1 MGDFA
6 GASPGGLRYSPRALK
21 NPEIRCETLPNG
33 LTVLLCESE
42 IAPVAEIQL
51 WAKVGS
57 ADERPFESGLAHFH
71 EHMLFKGTERRAV
84 GDVAGDIEGAG
95 GRINAFTSFDV
106 TCYHAT
112 LPRDQLETGV
122 DVLTDALLHS
132 TFVPEEI
139 EREIEVVLEEIRR
152 SEDSP
157 TQVLGQAVFGEC
169 YREHPYRA
177 PILGTRESVESFN
190 RERVQAFYE
199 RWYTPDN
206 LMAVA
211 VGDFDAA
218 RLIEQLDTAF
228 QGRPRGTVERSRAA
242 EPPQDERR
250 TVLCERPFERVNMEI
265 AYPGVTLSDPD
276 CAAIDLLVFI
286 LGNSESS
293 RLNRRVKERDG
304 LVDRIDAYSYT
315 PMDPGM
321 TSVSIGTDAER
332 TLDSIAAA
340 VREIERLRVEA
351 VSKEELERARINFLA
366 AEHFERE
373 SVTGMAQKL
382 ASFHATAGDY
392 REEARY
398 LERIRNA
405 TPEDL
410 LRMARR
416 YLAPEHMTVGAV
428 LADAGTARLDD
439 ASIDAAIARG
449 TEQTARSFAVPAQR
463 PAQHEIHSYE
473 MTNGAQLYVMPR
485 RSVPVVAARAAFMG
499 GTLVEDE
506 THAGITNF
514 LSATWLRGTSSHSTA
529 DFARTAENLAA
540 DVDGFA
546 GRNSLGA
553 TLECPVEAL
562 DPTLELFSE
571 LLLEPAFD
579 PEEIERERSDTL
591 AAIERREDRLAQLA
605 YLLFTE
611 THFRSHPY
619 RLSALGSAESVRRFD
634 ADLLRAHHAR
644 LIRGGNMAIAVAGD
658 VDPDTTA
665 AHFSA
670 RLAAIPD
677 GAFDAP
683 SPPLEDAPREIREAE
698 LRKDREQAHLVIGF
712 RGLTV
717 ADPDRFA
724 LEVIAQLLAGQG
736 GRLFL
741 ELRDRRS
748 LAYTVSANNTEG
760 IAPGHFTVYIATA
773 PEKLDE
779 ARAGMLE
786 ELGKLVQQPPSDEE
800 LERAKRYLIGNHAIG
815 LQRNA
820 AHAGLIS
827 LNALYG
833 LGPDADRAF
842 PEQVGAVDK
851 EEVLRVARRII
862 DLDAYTLAV
871 VRP

>member
-1 MGDFA
+1 M
-6 GASPGGLRYSPRALK
+6 SHPK
-21 NPEIRCETLPNG
+21 IRCETLPNG
-33 LTVLLCESE
+33 LTVLLSESE
-42 IAPVAEIQL
+42 IAPVAEIQF

-57 ADERPFESGLAHFH
+57 ADERPAESGLAHFH

-84 GDVAGDIEGAG
+84 GDVAGDVEGAG

-112 LPRDQLETGV
+112 LPRDQLEAGV
-122 DVLTDALLHS
+122 DVLADALLHS

-139 EREIEVVLEEIRR
+139 DREIEVVLEEIRR

-169 YREHPYRA
+169 YRDHPYRA

-218 RLIEQLDTAF
+218 RLIEQLRAAF
-228 QGRPRGTVERSRAA
+228 EGQPRGSVERNRAV
-242 EPPQDERR
+242 EPPQTERR
-250 TVLCERPFERVNMEI
+250 IVVCKRPFERVNMEI
-265 AYPGVTLSDPD
+265 AYPGVSLRDPD
-276 CAAIDLLVFI
+276 CAVIDLLAFI

-332 TLDSIAAA
+332 ALDAIAAA
-340 VREIERLRVEA
+340 VREIERMRIEA
-351 VSKEELERARINFLA
+351 VSNEELERARINFLA

-382 ASFHATAGDY
+382 GSFHTTAGDY

-398 LERIRNA
+398 LERIRSA

-410 LRMARR
+410 LRVARR
-416 YLAPEHMTVGAV
+416 YLAPERMTVGAV
-428 LADAGTARLDD
+428 LTEAEAARLDD

-449 TEQTARSFAVPAQR
+449 VEQTTRSFAVPARQ
-463 PAQHEIHSYE
+463 PTQHEIHSYK
-473 MTNGAQLYVMPR
+473 MINGAQLYVLPR

-499 GTLVEDE
+499 GTLAEDE
-506 THAGITNF
+506 ACAGITNF

-540 DVDGFA
+540 DVDGFS
-546 GRNSLGA
+546 GNNSLGA
-553 TLECPVEAL
+553 TLECPVGAL

-605 YLLFTE
+605 YLLFCE
-611 THFRSHPY
+611 THFQHHPY
-619 RLSALGSAESVRRFD
+619 RLSALGSAESVLRFD
-634 ADLLRAHHAR
+634 ADGLRAHHAR
-644 LIRGGNMAIAVAGD
+644 LIRGENMVLAVVGD
-658 VDPDTTA
+658 VDPDSA
-665 AHFSA
+665 ATRFSA
-670 RLAAIPD
+670 SLAAIPSGD
-677 GAFDAP
+677 FKAP
-683 SPPLEDAPREIREAE
+683 SPPLEDAPREIREAV
-698 LRKDREQAHLVIGF
+698 LCKDRAQAHLVIGF

-748 LAYTVSANNTEG
+748 LAYAVSAHNTEG

-786 ELGKLVQQPPSDEE
+786 ELEQLVQQPPSDEE

-827 LNALYG
+827 LNARYG
-833 LGPDADRAF
+833 LGPDADFAF
-842 PEQVGAVDK
+842 PEQVAAVGK
-851 EEVLRVARRII
+851 EEILRVARRVI
-862 DLDAYTLAV
+862 DLDAYTIAI

>member
-1 MGDFA
+1 L
-6 GASPGGLRYSPRALK
+6 SH
-21 NPEIRCETLPNG
+21 PEIRCETLPSG

-51 WAKVGS
+51 WARVGS
-57 ADERPFESGLAHFH
+57 ADERAEESGLAHFH
-71 EHMLFKGTERRAV
+71 EHMLFKGTARRSV
-84 GDVAGDIEGAG
+84 GDIAGDVEGAG
-95 GRINAFTSFDV
+95 GRINAFTSFDA

-112 LPRDQLETGV
+112 LPTAQLEAGV

-132 TFVPEEI
+132 TFPPEEI

-157 TQVLGQAVFGEC
+157 TQVLGQAVFAEC

-177 PILGTRESVESFN
+177 PILGTRESVESFD
-190 RERVQAFYE
+190 RARVRAFYE

-206 LMAVA
+206 LLAVA
-211 VGDFDAA
+211 VGEFDAA
-218 RLIEQLDTAF
+218 HLIEQLESDF
-228 QGRPRGTVERSRAA
+228 RSRARGNA
-242 EPPQDERR
+242 ARIRAVEPPQTERR
-250 TVLCERPFERVNMEI
+250 IVVCERPFERVNLEI
-265 AYPGVTLSDPD
+265 AYPGVGLRDPD
-276 CAAIDLLVFI
+276 CAAVDLLAFI

-332 TLDSIAAA
+332 ALDSIAAA
-340 VREIERLRVEA
+340 VREIERMRVEG
-351 VSKEELERARINFLA
+351 VSKEELERAQINFLA

-382 ASFHATAGDY
+382 ASFHAMAGDY
-392 REEARY
+392 REEGRY
-398 LERIRNA
+398 LGRIRSA
-405 TPEDL
+405 TADDL
-410 LRMARR
+410 LRVARR
-416 YLAPEHMTVGAV
+416 YLAPERMTVGAV
-428 LADAGTARLDD
+428 LAEAGAARLDE
-439 ASIDAAIARG
+439 ANIDAAIARG
-449 TEQTARSFAVPAQR
+449 VRHTTRSFAVPAR
-463 PAQHEIHSYE
+463 KPERHGIYGYE
-473 MTNGAQLYVMPR
+473 MTNAARLYVLPR
-485 RSVPVVAARAAFMG
+485 HSVPVVAARAAFMG
-499 GTLVEDE
+499 GTLAEDE
-506 THAGITNF
+506 SNAGITNF
-514 LSATWLRGTSSHSTA
+514 LSATWLRGTNSHSTA

-540 DVDGFA
+540 DVDGFS

-562 DPTLELFSE
+562 DPTLDLFSE

-579 PEEIERERSDTL
+579 PGEIERERADTL

-605 YLLFTE
+605 YLLFAE
-611 THFRSHPY
+611 THFRHHPY
-619 RLSALGSAESVRRFD
+619 RLATLGSAESVQRID
-634 ADLLRAHHAR
+634 VDQLRAHHAR
-644 LIRGGNMAIAVAGD
+644 LIRGENMAVAVVGD
-658 VDPDTTA
+658 VDPDKA
-665 AHFSA
+665 AARFSA
-670 RLAAIPD
+670 RLAAIPN
-677 GAFDAP
+677 GGFEAP
-683 SPPLEDAPREIREAE
+683 SPPLEDAPREIREAAIS
-698 LRKDREQAHLVIGF
+698 KDRAQAHLVIGF
-712 RGLTV
+712 RGVTV

-724 LEVIAQLLAGQG
+724 LEIIAQLLAGQG

-741 ELRDRRS
+741 ELRDRRG
-748 LAYTVSANNTEG
+748 LAYAVNASNTEG
-760 IAPGHFTVYIATA
+760 VAPGHFTVYIATA

-786 ELGKLVQQPPSDEE
+786 ELAKLVQQTPPDEE

-820 AHAGLIS
+820 AHAGTIS

-833 LGPDADRAF
+833 LGPDADCAF
-842 PEQVGAVDK
+842 PEQVAAVGK
-851 EEVLRVARRII
+851 EDVLRVARRII
-862 DLDAYTLAV
+862 DLEAYTLAV

>member
-1 MGDFA
+1 M
-6 GASPGGLRYSPRALK
+6 SH
-21 NPEIRCETLPNG
+21 PEIRCEALPNG
-33 LTVLLCESE
+33 LTILLCESP

-84 GDVAGDIEGAG
+84 GAVAGDVEGAG

-112 LPRDQLETGV
+112 LPSDKLEAGV

-139 EREIEVVLEEIRR
+139 DREIEVVLEEIRR

-157 TQVLGQAVFGEC
+157 TQVLGQAVFAEC

-190 RERVQAFYE
+190 RERIQAFYE
-199 RWYTPDN
+199 RWYTPEN
-206 LMAVA
+206 LLAVA

-218 RLIEQLDTAF
+218 RLIEQLTAAF
-228 QGRPRGTVERSRAA
+228 QDRPRGHVERSRTA
-242 EPPQDERR
+242 EPPQAERR
-250 TVLCERPFERVNMEI
+250 IVLCEQPFERVNMEL

-276 CAAIDLLVFI
+276 CAIIDLLAFI

-293 RLNRRVKERDG
+293 RLNRNVKERDG

-321 TSVSIGTDAER
+321 TSVSIGTDAKR
-332 TLDSIAAA
+332 ALDSIAAA

-351 VSKEELERARINFLA
+351 VSVEELERARINFLA
-366 AEHFERE
+366 SEHFERE

-382 ASFHATAGDY
+382 GSFHTTAGDY

-410 LRMARR
+410 LRVARQ
-416 YLAPEHMTVGAV
+416 YLAPEQMTVGAV
-428 LADAGTARLDD
+428 LAEAGAAQLDH

-449 TEQTARSFAVPAQR
+449 TQQTTRSFAVPARQ
-463 PAQHEIHSYE
+463 PMQHEIHSYE
-473 MTNGAQLYVMPR
+473 MINGAQLYVMPR
-485 RSVPVVAARAAFMG
+485 RSVPVVAARAAFLG
-499 GTLVEDE
+499 GTLAEDE
-506 THAGITNF
+506 TNAGITSF
-514 LSATWLRGTSSHSTA
+514 LSSTWLRGTKSHSTA

-540 DVDGFA
+540 DVDGFS

-562 DPTLELFSE
+562 DSALELFSE

-579 PEEIERERSDTL
+579 REEIERERSDTL
-591 AAIERREDRLAQLA
+591 AAIERREDHLSQLA
-605 YLLFTE
+605 FQLFAD
-611 THFRSHPY
+611 THFQSHPY
-619 RLSALGSAESVRRFD
+619 RLPALGSAESVRRFD
-634 ADLLRAHHAR
+634 ANALRAHHAR
-644 LIRGGNMAIAVAGD
+644 LIRGENMAIAVVGD
-658 VDPDTTA
+658 VDPDRVA
-665 AHFSA
+665 ARFSA
-670 RLAAIPD
+670 RLAAIPS
-677 GAFDAP
+677 GGFEAP
-683 SPPLEDAPREIREAE
+683 CPPLEDAPREIREAE
-698 LRKDREQAHLVIGF
+698 LRKDRAQAHLVIGF
-712 RGLTV
+712 RGVTI

-724 LEVIAQLLAGQG
+724 LEVVVQLLAGQG

-748 LAYTVSANNTEG
+748 LAYAVSAHNTEG
-760 IAPGHFTVYIATA
+760 IAPGYFTVYIATA

-779 ARAGMLE
+779 ARAGMFE
-786 ELGKLVQQPPSDEE
+786 ELEKLVQQAPSDEE
-800 LERAKRYLIGNHAIG
+800 LERAKRYLIGGHAIG

-827 LNALYG
+827 LNARYG
-833 LGPDADRAF
+833 LGPDADHAF
-842 PEQVGAVDK
+842 PEQVAAVGK
-851 EEVLRVARRII
+851 EEILRVVRRII
-862 DLDAYTLAV
+862 DLNAYTLAV